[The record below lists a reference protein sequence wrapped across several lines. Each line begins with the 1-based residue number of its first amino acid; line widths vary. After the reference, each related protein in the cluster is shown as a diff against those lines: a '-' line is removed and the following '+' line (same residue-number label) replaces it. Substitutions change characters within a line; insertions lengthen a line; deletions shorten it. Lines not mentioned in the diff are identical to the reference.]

1 MSLMVPE
8 MAVKKL
14 LTGARLKFPIL
25 EQGSNIQRA
34 FSVRLAIL
42 KRVLDSGLSGLM
54 DVLSCRILG
63 KPSLVPAQDRARPQS
78 AEAGAN
84 MEGEGHK
91 IGAALNAK
99 T

>member
-1 MSLMVPE
+1 MHIVGSVVHLTPFRL
-8 MAVKKL
+8 KKL

-63 KPSLVPAQDRARPQS
+63 KLSLVKL
-78 AEAGAN
+78 
-84 MEGEGHK
+84 HK
-91 IGAALNAK
+91 Q
-99 T
+99 